1 VSAFSKP
8 PSDGDS
14 APLTTQP
21 NVDMHA
27 DAVIPEAVHPDTTL
41 AQAAHYQ
48 DAISG
53 ALVPPIVQSTT
64 YARGANYA
72 LPQGKIYARDDNPTF
87 EPAEQVIAA
96 LEAPAGAAARATKGL
111 LFSSGMA
118 AACSWF
124 ALASEGAHI
133 VAPTNMYYAL
143 KRWLGSGLAR
153 PRTEISFVDMCNL
166 QAVAKAIR
174 PGHTQLVWVESP
186 ANPTLDVTDIAAV
199 AKLTR
204 GAGALMCVDSTVATP
219 MLTRPLDLGAH
230 WVMHSAT
237 KYLNGHG
244 DALIGVLVAAAS
256 EPTLPQ
262 IARHRRETGNIP
274 GPHDAALLLRG
285 LRTLHLR
292 VARASAT
299 ALALCT
305 ELESHPAIAKV
316 YYPGLPS
323 FAGHAVANKQ
333 MHGGYGGLFSIELR
347 GGQVAA
353 LQVCAKLKH
362 FARATSLGSTESLVE
377 HRASVEGS
385 TSDVSPGLLRF
396 SVGLED
402 QADLARD
409 LAQAL
414 AAVA

>member
-1 VSAFSKP
+1 VSEVDRPAR
-8 PSDGDS
+8 DGD
-14 APLTTQP
+14 AALVPTQP
-21 NVDMHA
+21 DV
-27 DAVIPEAVHPDTTL
+27 AVHPDTTL

-48 DAISG
+48 DAVSG
-53 ALVPPIVQSTT
+53 ALVPPILQSTT
-64 YARGANYA
+64 YARRPNYA

-96 LEAPAGAAARATKGL
+96 LEAPTGAAPGATKAL

-124 ALASEGAHI
+124 ALAGEGAHI
-133 VAPTNMYYAL
+133 VAPTSMYYAL
-143 KRWLGSGLAR
+143 KRWLSFGLAR
-153 PRTEISFVDMCNL
+153 PRATVSFVDMCDL
-166 QAVAKAIR
+166 HAVAEAIQ
-174 PGHTQLVWVESP
+174 PGDTQLVWVESP

-199 AKLTR
+199 ATLAR
-204 GAGALMCVDSTVATP
+204 AAGALMCVDSTVATP

-244 DALIGVLVAAAS
+244 DALVGVLVAAAT
-256 EPTLPQ
+256 EPTLPE

-274 GPHDAALLLRG
+274 GPQDAALLLRG

-292 VARASAT
+292 VARASET

-305 ELESHPAIAKV
+305 QLEEHPAVAKV

-323 FAGHAVANKQ
+323 FPGHGVASKQ
-333 MHGGYGGLFSIELR
+333 MHGGYGGLFSIELH
-347 GGQVAA
+347 GGQAAA
-353 LQVCAKLKH
+353 LQVCAHLKY

-377 HRASVEGS
+377 HRASVEGA

-402 QADLARD
+402 PADLARD

-414 AAVA
+414 AATIVRS